1 MPLSCLGG
9 NALWSNV
16 RLDICRTA
24 AAVTTERA
32 RASVVGEGVR
42 VAHHSAERLGQ
53 LELVDL
59 VLHVGHAVA
68 GDGIEDLLRLL
79 SHSLLNCSGVDR
91 AVVIDGVDTALSG
104 AAAICQLGLHLVKA
118 ILDSRTELAGLF
130 KRLIAETADRVVV
143 LTRDRGLLVTESPD
157 CILEAVEVHG
167 VAQACFSNWLTCG
180 ATVAEAKAV
189 AAPTEDHGEEDD
201 HTLRGIAAET
211 VLTGSGR
218 DVRK

>member
-1 MPLSCLGG
+1 MPLSCPGG

-32 RASVVGEGVR
+32 RAGVVGEGVR

-53 LELVDL
+53 LEL
-59 VLHVGHAVA
+59 
-68 GDGIEDLLRLL
+68 
-79 SHSLLNCSGVDR
+79 
-91 AVVIDGVDTALSG
+91 
-104 AAAICQLGLHLVKA
+104 
-118 ILDSRTELAGLF
+118 AGLF
-130 KRLIAETADRVVV
+130 KRLIAETAGRVVV
-143 LTRDRGLLVTESPD
+143 LTRDRGLPVTESPD

-218 DVRK
+218 DVGK

>member
-1 MPLSCLGG
+1 MPPSCPGG

-79 SHSLLNCSGVDR
+79 SHSLLDCSGVDR

-143 LTRDRGLLVTESPD
+143 LTRDRGLL
-157 CILEAVEVHG
+157 
-167 VAQACFSNWLTCG
+167 Q
-180 ATVAEAKAV
+180 
-189 AAPTEDHGEEDD
+189 
-201 HTLRGIAAET
+201 
-211 VLTGSGR
+211 
-218 DVRK
+218 

>member
-1 MPLSCLGG
+1 MPYR
-9 NALWSNV
+9 SNV
-16 RLDICRTA
+16 RLDVCRTA
-24 AAVTTERA
+24 AAVTAERA
-32 RASVVGEGVR
+32 RAGVVGEGVG
-42 VAHHSAERLGQ
+42 VAHHSAHRLGQ

-59 VLHVGHAVA
+59 VLHVDHAVA
-68 GDGIEDLLRLL
+68 GDCVEDLLRLL
-79 SHSLLNCSGVDR
+79 GYSLLDCSGIDGAVVVDR
-91 AVVIDGVDTALSG
+91 VDTALSG

-143 LTRDRGLLVTESPD
+143 LTRDRGLLVTESPN

-189 AAPTEDHGEEDD
+189 AAPN
-201 HTLRGIAAET
+201 RR
-211 VLTGSGR
+211 SW
-218 DVRK
+218 RKG